1 MQKGFDLFEFRIIFV
16 GRKFAPKINT
26 RDMEEKKDMQQPKGN
41 TAKANTAG
49 GSKSGNGMKVIIA
62 IIAIL
67 LIVVTWLYIDQRG
80 TTQEIKQVL
89 TEEKND
95 IQESLLTLRSE
106 YDSLR
111 TNNDTLNS
119 RLIQEQGKIDEL
131 LTELKDVKATNYRRI
146 RQLQTELGTLRD
158 VAKSYVRQIDSL
170 NTRNQE
176 LVAENTKVKQ
186 EMRKTLTDKQN
197 LEEQNQDLSTKV
209 EKASVLSTSGVNAMP
224 INSRGKEKNKVDK
237 VDKIKVTFTIKEN
250 VLATPGQRDV
260 YVRIAGPDDFILAK
274 SEDDLFDYQ
283 DEKIVYS
290 AKRPVEYYNDEVPV
304 TIYWKNDGELIV
316 GKYDVYIFAD
326 GYEIGYT
333 TFTIEDSGWF

>member
-1 MQKGFDLFEFRIIFV
+1 MPKGFDLFGFRIIFV
-16 GRKFAPKINT
+16 GSKIAPKIK
-26 RDMEEKKDMQQPKGN
+26 RLKMEEKKDLQQPKGN
-41 TAKANTAG
+41 PGKENTAG
-49 GSKSGNGMKVIIA
+49 SGKSGSGMKVIIA
-62 IIAIL
+62 IVAIL
-67 LIVVTWLYIDQRG
+67 LIVVTWLYIDQRS

-89 TEEKND
+89 TEEKNS
-95 IQESLLTLRSE
+95 IEESLLNLRSE

-119 RLIQEQGKIDEL
+119 RLVKEQGKIDEL
-131 LTELKDVKATNYRRI
+131 LTELKTVKATNYRRI
-146 RQLQTELGTLRD
+146 RQLQTELSTLRD

-176 LVAENTKVKQ
+176 LVAENTKVKSQ
-186 EMRKTLTDKQN
+186 MRKTLSDKRN

-209 EKASVLSTSGVNAMP
+209 EKASVLSTANVQAMP

-237 VDKIKVTFTIKEN
+237 VDKVKVTFNIKEN
-250 VLATPGQRDV
+250 VLAEPGERDV
-260 YVRIAGPDDFILAK
+260 YMRIAGPDDFILAK

-283 DEKIVYS
+283 GEMIVFS

-316 GKYDVYIFAD
+316 GKYDVYLFAD